1 MSGNSCEDQL
11 KVISVV
17 SKIYTAIIN
26 PRIRL
31 ILAVAIGLLAY
42 LFFPHGTKSE
52 IRLLLAWDLGVLFLL
67 AVILVMMKKADA
79 KQTMQRSQKQEP
91 NNIVALSFTA
101 LISAASM
108 VAVAFMLND
117 GQQWKA
123 VPANVHLGLCTVAI
137 FAAWFLLHTFF
148 AIHYARLY
156 YDEMDDGSTGD
167 YKKGLEFPGDTL
179 VDYWDFMYYSFTIV
193 MCYQTSDVSITSAP
207 MRRLTLIHSILS
219 FIFVAL
225 VIGLVVNVVSN
236 LA

>member
-1 MSGNSCEDQL
+1 M
-11 KVISVV
+11 ISVV
-17 SKIYTAIIN
+17 SKTFAAITN

-31 ILAVAIGLLAY
+31 ILAVGIGLLAY
-42 LFFPHGTKSE
+42 LFLPQGTKSE

-67 AVILVMMKKADA
+67 AVILTMMKKADA
-79 KQTMQRSQKQEP
+79 EYTMHRAQIQEP
-91 NNIVALSFTA
+91 SNMATLTLTV
-101 LISAASM
+101 LISGASM

-117 GQQWKA
+117 GMHWKEE
-123 VPANVHLGLCTVAI
+123 PANFHLGLCTVAI
-137 FAAWFLLHTFF
+137 FVAWFLLHTFF

-179 VDYWDFMYYSFTIV
+179 VDYWDFMYYSFTIA
-193 MCYQTSDVSITSAP
+193 MCYQTSDVSISSAP